1 MKHDHLRIE
10 VNGSEVEELYADLVS
25 LEVELDSELAGM
37 FRIDLALLLGT
48 DGTWPYLD
56 DERFALWH
64 RVVVTAGLEDDPT
77 QLISGYITH
86 LRPHLGSRLD
96 QCRLEIWGM
105 DASVLM
111 DRVDRLKD
119 WPNKK
124 DSDIAAEVFET
135 YGLTPEVTHTEVV
148 HDELVSTI
156 VQRETDIQLLRRLA
170 LRNGFECFVDGDRGC
185 FRPPP
190 TDGRTQPVLAV
201 HFGDETNLDHLRLQA
216 NALTPVDVVMT
227 QLDHMSGEVLQ
238 AGSESGRR
246 PVLGAEPA
254 ASLKVPQDEVGL
266 LCVSRAVTTGA
277 EEMSALCQGLHDRG
291 EWFVTA
297 EGDVAANEYGTV
309 LMPRATVLIKGAGE
323 AYSGAYYVTHVTHR
337 FTADGYTQGFRA
349 QRNALRPKGD
359 EDFSGEDDG
368 LLAALTGGI

>member
-10 VNGSEVEELYADLVS
+10 IDGSEVEELYADLVG
-25 LEVELDSELAGM
+25 LEVELDDELAGM
-37 FRIDLALLLGT
+37 FRIDVALLLGT

-56 DERFALWH
+56 DERFTLWH
-64 RVVVTAGLEDDPT
+64 RVDVTAGLEDDPT
-77 QLISGYITH
+77 RLISGYITH
-86 LRPHLGSRLD
+86 LRPRLGSRLD

-135 YGLTPEVTHTEVV
+135 YGLTPDVTDTEVV
-148 HDELVSTI
+148 HDEVVSTI
-156 VQRETDIQLLRRLA
+156 IQRETDIQLLRRLA

-190 TDGRTQPVLAV
+190 TDGGTQPVLAV
-201 HFGDETNLDHLRLQA
+201 HFGDETNVDHLHLEA
-216 NALTPVDVVMT
+216 NALTPVDVAMT
-227 QLDHMSGEVLQ
+227 QLDRMSGEVLE
-238 AGSESGRR
+238 ARAEGGRR

-254 ASLKVPQDEVGL
+254 ASLKAPGDEAGL
-266 LCVSRAVTTGA
+266 LCVARAVTTGA
-277 EEMSALCQGLHDRG
+277 AEMSALCQGLRDRS

-297 EGDVAANEYGTV
+297 EGDVDANAYGTV
-309 LMPRATVLIKGAGE
+309 LMPRATVLVKGAGE
-323 AYSGAYYVTHVTHR
+323 AYSGVYYVTHVTHR
-337 FTADGYTQGFRA
+337 FTADGYTQSFRA
-349 QRNALRPKGD
+349 KRNALGPKGD
-359 EDFSGEDDG
+359 EDFSGEGAG
-368 LLAALTGGI
+368 LLAGLTGGI

>member
-10 VNGSEVEELYADLVS
+10 IDGSEVEELYADLVS
-25 LEVELDSELAGM
+25 LEVELDNELAGM

-48 DGTWPYLD
+48 DGTWPYVD

-64 RVVVTAGLEDDPT
+64 RVVVTAGLEDDFT

-124 DSDIAAEVFET
+124 DSDIAAEVFEA
-135 YGLTPEVTHTEVV
+135 YGLTPDVTDTEVV

-156 VQRETDIQLLRRLA
+156 IQRETDIQLLRRLA
-170 LRNGFECFVDGDRGC
+170 LRNGFECFVEADRGC

-190 TDGRTQPVLAV
+190 TDGATQPVLAV
-201 HFGDETNLDHLRLQA
+201 HFGEETNVDQIQLEA
-216 NALTPVDVVMT
+216 NALVPVDAVMT
-227 QLDHMSGEVLQ
+227 QLDHVSGKMLQ
-238 AGSESGRR
+238 ARSENGRR
-246 PVLGAEPA
+246 PILGAEPA
-254 ASLKVPQDEVGL
+254 ASLKTPRDEAGL
-266 LCVSRAVTTGA
+266 LCVTRAVTTGA
-277 EEMSALCQGLHDRG
+277 AEMSALCQGLHDRS

-323 AYSGAYYVTHVTHR
+323 AYSGVYYVTHVTHR
-337 FTADGYTQGFRA
+337 FTADGYTQSFRA
-349 QRNALRPKGD
+349 KRNALRPKGD
-359 EDFSGEDDG
+359 EVFSGEGGG
-368 LLAALTGGI
+368 LLAVLTGGI